1 MRHRLFSIVCIW
13 VAAAGLACADSLP
26 AGRWDPAAG
35 QCAREITLMHGVWRP
50 GQGFLPAYADLEL
63 VVYLASL
70 QARHPGVAVIPVFT
84 SEPVYF
90 RSNHV
95 VFLSTGLI
103 LRAES
108 ERELTD
114 AIRAA
119 RVEAQ
124 TRDLPACAATM
135 TALPTSFADVQ
146 RRLAGQVAGYGDA
159 SVRRLRSR
167 GAARGEKSELRSDGL
182 GGALSHGNH

>member
-1 MRHRLFSIVCIW
+1 
-13 VAAAGLACADSLP
+13 
-26 AGRWDPAAG
+26 
-35 QCAREITLMHGVWRP
+35 MHGVWGP
-50 GQGFLPAYADLEL
+50 GQVFLPAYADLEL
-63 VVYLASL
+63 VAYLASL

-103 LRAES
+103 LLAAS

-114 AIRAA
+114 AIRGA

-124 TRDLPACAATM
+124 TRDLPACGAIVTR
-135 TALPTSFADVQ
+135 LPASFADVQ
-146 RRLAGQVAGYGDA
+146 RRLAGQVAGYRDVT
-159 SVRRLRSR
+159 VRRLRSR
-167 GAARGEKSELRSDGL
+167 DVGTR
-182 GGALSHGNH
+182 